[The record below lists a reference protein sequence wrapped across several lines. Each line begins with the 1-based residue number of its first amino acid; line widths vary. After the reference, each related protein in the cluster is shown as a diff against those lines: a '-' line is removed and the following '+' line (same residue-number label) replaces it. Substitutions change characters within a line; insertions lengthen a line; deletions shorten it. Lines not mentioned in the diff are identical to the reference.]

1 MTFPEIQQLDAGYYW
16 TEDEQTYPFRG
27 QGIQIPSLESVIA
40 AHSQMKF
47 NIEIKQQSPSIAAP
61 LCHLIRTYDL
71 TDRTLVASF
80 HEVSMDEFRA
90 ACPEV
95 ATSMVESEIRLF
107 YILNR
112 LYLGGLFN
120 PPGQAF
126 QVPEYS
132 GDLLVLSPRFV
143 EGAHARGIAVHPW
156 TINDQAEMQRFLEM
170 GADGIIT
177 DRPDLML
184 ELFNN

>member
-1 MTFPEIQQLDAGYYW
+1 
-16 TEDEQTYPFRG
+16 
-27 QGIQIPSLESVIA
+27 
-40 AHSQMKF
+40 
-47 NIEIKQQSPSIAAP
+47 
-61 LCHLIRTYDL
+61 
-71 TDRTLVASF
+71 
-80 HEVSMDEFRA
+80 MDEFRA

-143 EGAHARGIAVHPW
+143 EGAHDRGIAVHPW
-156 TINDQAEMQRFLEM
+156 TINDQAEMRRFLEM
-170 GADGIIT
+170 GVDGIIT